1 MGNLQNGKFT
11 TTFYEDRE
19 HKQEEESKT
28 SKSTKKEE
36 KIKEKRRIKF
46 NTCSTTTQ
54 TYLEEKKINSF
65 LENKCLSTLPICQF
79 NFKYI
84 PPLWPNFAKL
94 RGRGI

>member
-11 TTFYEDRE
+11 TTFYENRAQE
-19 HKQEEESKT
+19 KEEESKT

-54 TYLEEKKINSF
+54 TYLKEKTINSF
-65 LENKCLSTLPICQF
+65 
-79 NFKYI
+79 
-84 PPLWPNFAKL
+84 
-94 RGRGI
+94 

>member
-19 HKQEEESKT
+19 HEQEEESKT
-28 SKSTKKEE
+28 SKSTKKDE
-36 KIKEKRRIKF
+36 KIKEKRRTKF

-65 LENKCLSTLPICQF
+65 LENRCLSTPPIS
-79 NFKYI
+79 YI
-84 PPLWPNFAKL
+84 SIECLFTQKKSFFAMK
-94 RGRGI
+94 